1 MNSDLGLWYVPCP
14 GKLKI
19 GIRGLN
25 ECCLFYFK
33 NPLGEAN
40 SARNF
45 LTLSNLNIVC
55 WRKVTEEEETKQI
68 QTDKE
73 IKRN

>member
-1 MNSDLGLWYVPCP
+1 MLPFFFFL
-14 GKLKI
+14 
-19 GIRGLN
+19 
-25 ECCLFYFK
+25 

-73 IKRN
+73 IKRNEEREREREREKEIFRKM